1 VAQSFFQKIETLI
14 KANLHAMVDE
24 ALDKNSVAVL
34 DEYIR
39 QAEDNLDDLEDALIT
54 VKGQV
59 KTLRRKYET
68 LKAEADAIDQ
78 DIDRLLEL
86 GKEELAIAAQSQY
99 NTKVDLADEY
109 RQQFLRQ
116 KEEADKLADA
126 RLKLETRLRT
136 IKQEREHVLGLL
148 ELAKT
153 KEIAAKSMK
162 SLDSLDGVGDA
173 DIARVTDKIRSRID
187 RADAE
192 LEMRS
197 GRLNNQMDEVLG
209 RDRLNSQLAARK
221 QRLGLEEPQ
230 EQRRR
235 SKLPDLDE
243 EEESLSSASDL

>member
-1 VAQSFFQKIETLI
+1 MAQSFFQKIETLI

-197 GRLNNQMDEVLG
+197 GRLNDQMDEVLG

-230 EQRRR
+230 EPRRR

>member
-1 VAQSFFQKIETLI
+1 MPQSFFQKIETLI
-14 KANLHAMVDE
+14 KANLHSMVDE

-59 KTLRRKYET
+59 KTLRRKYDT
-68 LKAEADAIDQ
+68 FRAEAEAIDQ
-78 DIDRLLEL
+78 DIDRLLQL
-86 GKEELAIAAQSQY
+86 GKEDLAMAAQSQY
-99 NTKVDLADEY
+99 NTKYDLAEEY

-126 RLKLETRLRT
+126 RLKLEARLRT
-136 IKQEREHVLGLL
+136 IKHEREHVLGLL

-153 KEIAAKSMK
+153 KEIAAKSIK

-173 DIARVTDKIRSRID
+173 DIARVSDKIRARID

-197 GRLNNQMDEVLG
+197 GRLSSQMDDVLG
-209 RDRLNSQLAARK
+209 RERLNTQLAARK
-221 QRLGLEEPQ
+221 QRLGLEREKP
-230 EQRRR
+230 RR
-235 SKLPDLDE
+235 KLEDLDLEDE
-243 EEESLSSASDL
+243 ELLSSESDL

>member
-1 VAQSFFQKIETLI
+1 MAQSFFQKIETLI

-221 QRLGLEEPQ
+221 QRLGLEEPKV
-230 EQRRR
+230 ERRR